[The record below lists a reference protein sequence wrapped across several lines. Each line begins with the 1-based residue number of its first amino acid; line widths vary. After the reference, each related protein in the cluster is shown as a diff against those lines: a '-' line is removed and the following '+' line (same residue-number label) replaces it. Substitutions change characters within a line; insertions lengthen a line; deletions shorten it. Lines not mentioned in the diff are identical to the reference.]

1 MNPRASVIVPT
12 RNRAQVLRDCL
23 ASLTRQTLPA
33 EAFEVIVV
41 DNGSSDDTAAV
52 ARSFDGLLRLRLLHE
67 DEPGLHVGRHAG
79 AKAARSDLLMFCDDD
94 IEALPG
100 WVEAVVRRFGEDPAV
115 ALVGGNDLPGWQG
128 EVPAWLDLWW
138 QRPVARGRALGYLSI
153 LDFGE
158 GVFDIEPTWVWGCN
172 FNLRRAAFDAARG
185 FHPDGVPRERL
196 AWRGDGETYVSH
208 TVRASG
214 WRTVFDSA
222 ASVRHRVDAS
232 RMTAAYIAQR
242 AYAQGVSDS
251 YTAIR
256 RHGGARVD
264 WRAPLRPL
272 VGAWRDRRLLAAVA
286 AEGGAAVKEWRQ
298 VLAGARRSYAD
309 GVAFHR
315 EAVRRD
321 PALLA
326 WVLKEDYR

>member
-1 MNPRASVIVPT
+1 MSPRASVIVPT
-12 RNRAQVLRDCL
+12 RNRASVLRDCL
-23 ASLTRQTLPA
+23 VSLTRQTLPV
-33 EAFEVIVV
+33 EDFEVIVV

-67 DEPGLHVGRHAG
+67 AEPGLHVGRHAG
-79 AKAARSDLLMFCDDD
+79 AKAARSDVLMFCDDD

-100 WVEAVVRRFGEDPAV
+100 WVGAVVRRFGEDPGV
-115 ALVGGNDLPGWQG
+115 ALVGGNDLPSWQG
-128 EVPAWLDLWW
+128 DVPGWLDLWW
-138 QRPVARGRALGYLSI
+138 RQPVARGRALGYLSV
-153 LDFGE
+153 LDFGD

-172 FNLRRAAFDAARG
+172 FNLRRAAFEAARG
-185 FHPDGVPRERL
+185 FHPDGVPRDRL

-208 TVRASG
+208 TVRARG

-222 ASVRHRVDAS
+222 ASVHHRVDAS
-232 RMTAAYIAQR
+232 RMTSAYFAQR
-242 AYAQGVSDS
+242 AYAQGISDS
-251 YTAIR
+251 YSAIR
-256 RHGGARVD
+256 RHGGLRAD

-272 VGAWRDRRLLAAVA
+272 AGAWRDRKRLAAAAAEDVA
-286 AEGGAAVKEWRQ
+286 AVEEWRQ
-298 VLAGARRSYAD
+298 VLAAARRAYAE

-321 PALLA
+321 PALMA